1 MMDGLCKMA
10 KFSSKDALRAHMI
23 SGNYISLLEA
33 LLIFGVQN
41 PNAELTRIRQ
51 DGYIIG
57 SQRVSMAKIMA
68 RINRYVHVDTPDN
81 LPIRE
86 IAMTEYWIQ
95 T

>member
-1 MMDGLCKMA
+1 MTDGLCKMA

-23 SGNYISLLEA
+23 SGHYISVLEA

-41 PNAELTRIRQ
+41 PNAELTRIKK

-57 SQRVSMAKIMA
+57 SQLVPMAKIMA
-68 RINRYVHVDTPDN
+68 RINKCVRADVPDN

-86 IAMTEYWIQ
+86 IIMTEYWIR